1 MSTSEQSISKEK
13 VQGFF
18 RIGGIFIFV
27 SSFLLLIKAI
37 AEYILGPPPSTGSSI
52 INWVNNNTLLFIIIN
67 ESFFIAV
74 FLFIPSFIII
84 YYKLEKYDKVGAIIG
99 VTIMLLVVPILSM
112 LTIIQGRLIYPV
124 FNITITNTG
133 LAEFIVAFYYGG
145 IHTSYLMIGVSV
157 LVLTLSMKKA
167 TFGQIHVYF
176 GIITGLVLFL
186 VMGYEW
192 LFPIILV
199 FVSQLF
205 FIIWFFMIGTRL
217 YRST

>member
-1 MSTSEQSISKEK
+1 MSTSDQSKSKEK
-13 VQGFF
+13 VQGFY
-18 RIGGIFIFV
+18 RIGGILIFV

-52 INWVNNNTLLFIIIN
+52 INWVNNNSLLFIIIN

-99 VTIMLLVVPILSM
+99 VTIMLLVVPIISM

-186 VMGYEW
+186 VMGFEW

-205 FIIWFFMIGTRL
+205 FIIWFFMIGIRL

>member
-1 MSTSEQSISKEK
+1 MSTSEQSKSKEK
-13 VQGFF
+13 VQGFY
-18 RIGGIFIFV
+18 RIGGILIFV

-205 FIIWFFMIGTRL
+205 FIIWFFMIGIRL